1 MTDRGCTVDAVPYI
15 VSWARSEE
23 ELRSALAD
31 RLPQATVLRRMSG
44 DRLVVRIRP
53 DLARQLEA
61 LPEVGTVI
69 RDELRHPD
77 KPGGTRRT

>member
-1 MTDRGCTVDAVPYI
+1 MDAVPYI